1 MLSISSAASTLAVG
15 VPLALLLLIALPG
28 GVAMQLVMHTVL
40 LVAGMG
46 LVLALHPEQKS
57 D

>member
-15 VPLALLLLIALPG
+15 VPLALLLMLALPG
-28 GVAMQLVMHTVL
+28 GVAMQIVVHAVL
-40 LVAGMG
+40 LVVGMA
-46 LVLALHPEQKS
+46 LVLALHPEHKS